1 MRSTR
6 EASSRARSSLARAR
20 WIGLHPSYP
29 ADGSTRM
36 ERDANVRLAYARA
49 CEVYDDM
56 TDAARFVCERER
68 ESASKRYWA
77 RMGHAA
83 NAALV
88 TFLEEYATRVDGGA
102 DAPGAYT
109 QAVRNAAKS
118 CAKVKGVIKSE
129 NDARSVKGIG
139 PRLAELIGAFFILAS
154 SPTLS
159 EYGEPVAPRGFGH
172 IDVDNGVLASIAA
185 ASRFEKS
192 SRKRV
197 AEPTTDA
204 HAEPEP
210 DATAQNHSQEQAGPA
225 PRAKKAR
232 ATKMWVPGYRTAG
245 FALLVTMH
253 KLALQGREVL
263 TKSQLEDEAEA
274 SGLSATGIKSR
285 APPGGPA
292 QGGGRG
298 TYFAYSG
305 WSSFNKLKSV
315 QNGYAEPMVHTWKAS
330 YAMQIRLSKTGTE
343 LAAKLHAAAE
353 ARGDCTCGLWR
364 GNVGDSENT
373 EDPETAGAAADDDDD
388 LEVLD
393 DNGIWTP
400 VMSQQPPAPAS
411 RVTQAAAARPPVA
424 LTALVSPSRVEWTLP
439 PLEPGEKYVDKY
451 DTVLVVDTSEARLGE
466 GQLGFFHDHGIKTI
480 RTKLEAGDF
489 AWVACPKGSAPGLHN
504 AYVLDFLVE
513 RKEVSDLQASIIQ
526 NAEKGQRYARQKYRM
541 KTYCGLKNLVYLIEG
556 DLSQTSNVGRMF
568 RRGDGGQV
576 RTFQG
581 THTGMSQTDMRKRLV
596 SARVQTELFD
606 GFKVVNTASF
616 EDTKRLLK
624 NLTIALHATY
634 GPLTRAKATKS
645 ARTYAQYNREFAAA
659 LAQEH
664 SVKIT
669 WMSMLAQIDGVGPE
683 KAAAIV
689 EHFPT
694 PHALKRLC
702 DQGSSRARVVLQS
715 IPTSSRSVGPVASA
729 KILEAF
735 FPNC

>member
-1 MRSTR
+1 M
-6 EASSRARSSLARAR
+6 
-20 WIGLHPSYP
+20 
-29 ADGSTRM
+29 
-36 ERDANVRLAYARA
+36 DANVRHAYARA
-49 CEVYDDM
+49 CAVYDDM

-68 ESASKRYWA
+68 ELASKRYWA
-77 RMGHAA
+77 RLGNAE

-88 TFLEEYATRVDGGA
+88 TFLDEYATRVDAVA
-102 DAPGAYT
+102 DVPGAYA

-118 CAKVKGVIKSE
+118 CAKVKEVIRSE
-129 NDARSVKGIG
+129 MDAMSVKGVG
-139 PRLAELIGAFFILAS
+139 PRLAELIGAFFVLAS

-159 EYGEPVAPRGFGH
+159 DYGEPVAPRRFGH
-172 IDVDNGVLASIAA
+172 VDIGDDASASIAA
-185 ASRFEKS
+185 VAQFAKS
-192 SRKRV
+192 SRKRI
-197 AEPTTDA
+197 AEPTTVA
-204 HAEPEP
+204 P
-210 DATAQNHSQEQAGPA
+210 SQRDVPSQTDSQDQAGQA

-232 ATKMWVPGYRTAG
+232 AAKTWVPGYRTAG

-292 QGGGRG
+292 HGGGRG

-315 QNGYAEPMVHTWKAS
+315 QNGYTEPMVHTWKAS
-330 YAMQIRLSKTGTE
+330 YSMQIRLSKTGTD

-364 GNVGDSENT
+364 GNGDESQYNVSDPGSVG
-373 EDPETAGAAADDDDD
+373 AVADDDDD

-393 DNGIWTP
+393 ENGVWTP
-400 VMSQQPPAPAS
+400 VMSQQPVVQAP
-411 RVTQAAAARPPVA
+411 RLTQTTAARPPVA
-424 LTALVSPSRVEWTLP
+424 LTTLVSPSRVEWTLP
-439 PLEPGEKYVDKY
+439 PLEPGETYADKY
-451 DTVLVVDTSEARLGE
+451 DTVLVIDTSEARLGE
-466 GQLGFFHDHGIKTI
+466 GQLDFFHDHGVKTI

-489 AWVACPKGSAPGLHN
+489 AWVACPKGSAPGIHN

-556 DLSQTSNVGRMF
+556 DLSQSSNVGRMF
-568 RRGDGGQV
+568 RRGNGGQV
-576 RTFQG
+576 STFQCTNKG
-581 THTGMSQTDMRKRLV
+581 LSQSDMRKRLV

-606 GFKVVNTASF
+606 GFKVVNTANF

-624 NLTIALHATY
+624 NLTKSLHATY
-634 GPLTRAKATKS
+634 GPLTRAKATKT
-645 ARTYAQYNREFAAA
+645 ARTYAQYNREFASA

-689 EHFPT
+689 EQFPT

-702 DQGSSRARVVLQS
+702 EQGSSSARVVLQS
-715 IPTSSRSVGPVASA
+715 IQTSSRSVGPVASA
-729 KILEAF
+729 KILQTF
-735 FPNC
+735 FPDC